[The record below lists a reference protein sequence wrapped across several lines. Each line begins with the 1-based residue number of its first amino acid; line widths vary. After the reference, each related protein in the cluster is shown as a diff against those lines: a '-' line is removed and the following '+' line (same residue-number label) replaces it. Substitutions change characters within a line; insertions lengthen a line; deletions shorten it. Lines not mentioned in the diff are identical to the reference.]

1 MKKGI
6 YYAILALVLG
16 AACFGL
22 RRWQMAT
29 DFDALGLPVPGAA
42 TWALAGV
49 ATLSLALFVALLLP
63 LKGASRWDAVLGER
77 KLTPLYGG
85 AALFAAA
92 LVPLLRLRGGEID
105 DVAVFVVAAKVIPV
119 LMAVGTVLT
128 AVGLCFAA
136 AGGALRGQ
144 YLVMP
149 TLFGCFW
156 TVGAYHD
163 HGTDPVIGHF
173 LWLILAVVSS
183 TMAWYELT
191 GLSMNRGHA
200 RRAFFLCL
208 CTVLFSLTALAGG
221 VSLPEML
228 LLAAQTV
235 SLFTV
240 ALAMGQGFRE
250 NGEQESETE

>member
-1 MKKGI
+1 MKKSN

-16 AACFGL
+16 AVCFGL
-22 RRWQMAT
+22 RRWQMAS

-49 ATLSLALFVALLLP
+49 AALSLALFVALLLP
-63 LKGASRWDAVLGER
+63 LEGASRWDAVLGER

-85 AALFAAA
+85 ALLFAAA
-92 LVPLLRLRGGEID
+92 LVPMLRVRGGDID
-105 DVAVFVVAAKVIPV
+105 DVAVFVVAAKVIPM
-119 LMAVGTVLT
+119 LMMLGTVLT

-136 AGGALRGQ
+136 SGGALRGQ
-144 YLVMP
+144 YLVLP
-149 TLFGCFW
+149 TLLGCFW

-208 CTVLFSLTALAGG
+208 CSELFSLTALAGG
-221 VSLPEML
+221 ASLPEML

-240 ALAMGQGFRE
+240 AMAMGQGFRE
-250 NGEQESETE
+250 NGKQGNGTE